1 MLECRS
7 SAEPAGPDGA
17 RRRHARR
24 PNAAWILSSKSIRCK
39 SQQQQNILWEW
50 GDVLIIFKQIR
61 LGTVSLTIKVD
72 SIYIAHLGGVFFSSF
87 ISIKLMIKSRVFVQ
101 NSAMR
106 PSPPTHPASQ
116 PSPHPQPPTPHSQM
130 MPGQVLTQIYFKN
143 FSGLSYRLFLA
154 VYGTTLSR
162 RTETRRT
169 NASNGT

>member
-61 LGTVSLTIKVD
+61 LGTVSLIIKVD
-72 SIYIAHLGGVFFSSF
+72 SICIAGWGVFQFF
-87 ISIKLMIKSRVFVQ
+87 
-101 NSAMR
+101 
-106 PSPPTHPASQ
+106 
-116 PSPHPQPPTPHSQM
+116 
-130 MPGQVLTQIYFKN
+130 Y
-143 FSGLSYRLFLA
+143 
-154 VYGTTLSR
+154 
-162 RTETRRT
+162 
-169 NASNGT
+169 